1 MERRERKVR
10 KAGVAIGGWDRVCG
24 FEIGIV
30 GEDILA
36 ARESNRRGCG
46 ERVEVARRS
55 LLQERMQ

>member
-1 MERRERKVR
+1 MEVEMRERNAR
-10 KAGVAIGGWDRVCG
+10 KAGVAMGDWVWG

-46 ERVEVARRS
+46 KGVEVARRS